1 MSVKKLKP
9 IALTDEIIRICK
21 IVSSTGVK
29 GYIVG
34 GFIRDSLL
42 GIKTLDLDLAIV
54 GNTIEISSL
63 LAQKTN
69 GKCITLDKERGIY
82 RVISG
87 VNYSKIQID
96 IAAAPMGIKKDLSNR
111 DFTINSMAID
121 ISNFNKS
128 PKNTIG
134 FEELLDPHNGI
145 KSLEAGELITTSDNA
160 LSDDPIRLIRAI
172 RVSAQL
178 NLHIHS
184 KLKTNISTQANL
196 LSLVAGERIRT
207 EFFNILKLS
216 NSGEWLKTMNSL
228 GLLAQIIPELEC
240 TKGVGQPKEHYWDV
254 FDHLIESVIRIE
266 EIFKYCFIPNNKY
279 ENNVNPLLD
288 HIPIY
293 PDVDIYFNTI
303 AGDSQTRIITS
314 KLACL
319 LHDIGKPVTKTVD
332 KNGQV
337 RFLGHGESGSIM
349 TEKILK
355 KLKCSNDLT
364 EIVSKQVKY
373 HLRPS
378 QISTKPQMPSQ
389 KAISK
394 YFRDLGNVSID
405 TLYLNMADYMAA
417 RGPLLEETEWKTHC
431 SIINIILKNY
441 LNGNTP
447 DKIPNLV
454 SGQDIMDKLNLDPSP
469 LIGNILSKV
478 REAQEDGIIKN
489 KNEALNYIEKF
500 VSLGE

>member
-1 MSVKKLKP
+1 MSVKKIKP
-9 IALTDEIIRICK
+9 INLTDEIVNICK
-21 IVSSTGVK
+21 IVSTTGVK
-29 GYIVG
+29 SYIVG

-42 GIKTLDLDLAIV
+42 GIKTLDLDLAIL
-54 GNTIEISSL
+54 GNTLEIGSL

-69 GKCITLDKERGIY
+69 GKCIALDKKRGIY

-87 VNYSKIQID
+87 CDYSKIQID
-96 IAAAPMGIKKDLSNR
+96 IAAAPLGIKKDLANR
-111 DFTINSMAID
+111 DFTINSIAID
-121 ISNFNKS
+121 ISNFNNV
-128 PKNTIG
+128 PKNKIG
-134 FEELLDPHNGI
+134 IKELLDPHNGI
-145 KSLEAGELITTSDNA
+145 ESLKIGELRTTSHTA
-160 LSDDPIRLIRAI
+160 LRDDPIRLIRAI

-178 NLHIHS
+178 DL
-184 KLKTNISTQANL
+184 NIPTELQNEIYTQANL
-196 LSLVAGERIRT
+196 LSLIAGERIRT
-207 EFFNILKLS
+207 EFFNILNLS
-216 NSGEWLKTMNSL
+216 NSGKWLKTMNSL
-228 GLLAQIIPELEC
+228 GLLTQIIPELDC
-240 TKGVGQPKEHYWDV
+240 TKGVDQPKEHYWNV
-254 FDHLIESVIRIE
+254 FDHLIESVIKIE
-266 EIFKYCFIPNNKY
+266 AIFKHCLVSNDKYKNNA
-279 ENNVNPLLD
+279 NPLLD
-288 HIPIY
+288 HIPTY
-293 PDVDIYFNTI
+293 PDVDIYFNSI
-303 AGDSQTRIITS
+303 AGDGHTRVITS

-319 LHDIGKPVTKTVD
+319 LHDIAKPVTKTID
-332 KNGQV
+332 KNGKM

-355 KLKCSNDLT
+355 NLKCSNDLT

-378 QISTKPQMPSQ
+378 QISPKSQMPSH

-417 RGPLLEETEWKTHC
+417 RGPLLDETEWKTHC

-454 SGQDIMDKLNLDPSP
+454 SGQDIMDKLNLNPSP

-489 KNEALNYIEKF
+489 KKEALNYIEKF